1 MRLDIALVKNG
12 YVDSRQ
18 KASETIKA
26 GFVSIDSAIIIKP
39 SFEVGNNANISISDD
54 KIYVS
59 RSALK
64 LKGFLQDL
72 GLSSDFGRGKKAID
86 VGASRGGFSEV
97 LLEFGFEKIF
107 CVDVGN
113 NQLHNKLRQN
123 PRIQCFENCDIRE
136 FATQYNTKSCI
147 KDSKNSNEQNLQN
160 LDLQNLKNANLQ
172 DVSSKSKPFDLLV
185 CDVSFIGLDKILHSL
200 EMLSNEMILLYKP
213 QFEVGKSAKR
223 NKKGVLL
230 QSKIDDTIKQN
241 LAQFSEKLE
250 QKGFCIIN
258 IAKSH
263 IKGKEGNEEFFIY
276 TKK

>member
-18 KASETIKA
+18 KASEAIKA
-26 GFVSIDSAIIIKP
+26 GFVSVDFATIIKP
-39 SFEVGNNANISISDD
+39 SFEVGENANISLSDD

-64 LKGFLQDL
+64 LKGFLVDL
-72 GLSSDFGRGKKAID
+72 GFSSDFGNGKKAID

-97 LLEFGFEKIF
+97 LLDFGFEAIC
-107 CVDVGN
+107 CVDVGS

-123 PRIQCFENCDIRE
+123 PRIQCFENCDIRD
-136 FATQYNTKSCI
+136 FATRYNAKSCTN
-147 KDSKNSNEQNLQN
+147 DLSAHNLQN
-160 LDLQNLKNANLQ
+160 TDFQDLQNLTKTSLQ
-172 DVSSKSKPFDLLV
+172 DFSTQSKPFDLLV
-185 CDVSFIGLDKILHSL
+185 CDVSFIKLDKILHSL
-200 EMLSNEMILLYKP
+200 EMLSDEMILLYKP
-213 QFEVGKSAKR
+213 QFEVGKEAKR

-230 QSKIDDTIKQN
+230 QSNENDTIKQN
-241 LAQFSEKLE
+241 LARFSQKLE

-258 IAKSH
+258 ISKSH

>member
-18 KASETIKA
+18 KASEAIKA
-26 GFVSIDSAIIIKP
+26 GFVSVDFATITKP
-39 SFEVGNNANISISDD
+39 AFEVGQDTKISLSDD

-72 GLSSDFGRGKKAID
+72 GVGSDFGSGKKAID

-97 LLEFGFEKIF
+97 LLEFGFERIF
-107 CVDVGN
+107 CVDVGS
-113 NQLHNKLRQN
+113 NQLHSKLRQN
-123 PRIQCFENCDIRE
+123 PRIQCVENCDIRD
-136 FATQYNTKSCI
+136 FATRYNAKSCI
-147 KDSKNSNEQNLQN
+147 NDSSTQ
-160 LDLQNLKNANLQ
+160 
-172 DVSSKSKPFDLLV
+172 SKPFDLLV
-185 CDVSFIGLDKILHSL
+185 CDVSFIGLDKILDSL
-200 EMLSNEMILLYKP
+200 ENLSDEMILLYKP
-213 QFEVGKSAKR
+213 QFEVGKDARR

-230 QSKIDDTIKQN
+230 QSKIDDKIQQN
-241 LAQFSEKLE
+241 LAAFSKNLA
-250 QKGFCIIN
+250 QKGFCIMR

-263 IKGKEGNEEFFIY
+263 IKGKEGNEEFFIH